1 VQGVERLNWSAYL
14 PLIKPQLKYKK
25 EETMNRKF
33 FLNGEYAIVR
43 TLPRTPRLYV
53 ESTSF
58 IFEKINRHYQNVDRG
73 ADYESF
79 VLRQFFHGKFYKVHA
94 DGSRGNVSP
103 QQNWLLSEEYE
114 RIHYERVDEGH
125 ILVCNCSYPYFSST
139 IISGEWDDVP
149 HRAGEQPVTCL
160 KDDSARAINF
170 CPNCNARLF
179 HGQSSDE
186 AVVNTQNNGADFA
199 EGEYLVIQTYPR
211 DKSLHYLLRTFN
223 YQKACDR
230 MLVENF
236 GSDFAA
242 FALRIASCGILYKVE
257 ANGTKGTI
265 SKEQDW
271 KIEPSYLQANR
282 DQDNEGQILVCN
294 CSYPYYAPILIE
306 SSHHNDRTGC
316 PPLTCLVGDHGRV
329 IVDCPNCNDTLFWE
343 EEGDDEEDD
352 TLPPAVCTG
361 CSNYYGQVYN
371 GNKLICAMHPCGIQ
385 DEYCPDYAS

>member
-1 VQGVERLNWSAYL
+1 
-14 PLIKPQLKYKK
+14 
-25 EETMNRKF
+25 MNRKF

-114 RIHYERVDEGH
+114 RIHYERVDEGQ
-125 ILVCNCSYPYFSST
+125 ILVCNCSYPYFSSE

-343 EEGDDEEDD
+343 EEDD

-385 DEYCPDYAS
+385 DGHCPDYAS